1 MTPFVCGLGIGLV
14 MLREME
20 RFIFRASLAGAVQRA
35 QARRLHTQF
44 CGENPRVTRS
54 VLSIS
59 LSDLI
64 S

>member
-44 CGENPRVTRS
+44 CTRVS
-54 VLSIS
+54 PVLCFQ
-59 LSDLI
+59 
-64 S
+64 